1 MLSGLRFSRRGFS
14 SLASTA
20 ENLYDFN
27 FTSKLKFRDSAKELK
42 CFRVIDSEGELV
54 NDSKYVDAIP
64 KDKLIKIYETM
75 VLNAEAD
82 EIFNMAQRQNRISF
96 YMTSKGEEAQS
107 VATAAAL
114 SDSDLIFPQY
124 REVGLFLWRG
134 LSIGQMANQLT
145 GNCLDWGKGKQM
157 PVHYGSKDMNI
168 VTVSSPL
175 ATQLPQASGAGYK
188 FRLDGDDRLAVTFF
202 GDGSASEGDFHAAM
216 NFAATLRSQTLF
228 FCRNNMFAISTPVD
242 EQYAGDG
249 IAARGMAYGMETI
262 RVDGNDVF
270 AVYNAVQE
278 ARRII
283 VEEKR
288 PALIEGISYRLGD
301 HSTSDFSQLYRNEE
315 EMKKVQKL
323 VDDLAS
329 PIQRLE
335 KYLLKKGWV
344 EEGYA
349 EKRRKELFKEIT
361 TELRRAS
368 SEKLPPVEEMFEGVY
383 DELPGHLEE
392 QKAEMLK
399 HFETYGQHYNLD
411 KYKDWST

>member
-1 MLSGLRFSRRGFS
+1 M
-14 SLASTA
+14 
-20 ENLYDFN
+20 
-27 FTSKLKFRDSAKELK
+27 KFKDNAKELK

-54 NDSKYVDAIP
+54 NDQKYIDAIP
-64 KDKLIKIYETM
+64 KDKLIRIYETM

-114 SDSDLIFPQY
+114 DDSDLIFPQY

-134 LSIGQMANQLT
+134 LSISQMANQLT
-145 GNCLDWGKGKQM
+145 GNYLDWGKGKQM

-188 FRLDGDDRLAVTFF
+188 FRLDGDDRCAVTFF

-249 IAARGMAYGMETI
+249 IAARGIAYGMETI

-283 VEEKR
+283 TEEKR
-288 PALIEGISYRLGD
+288 PALIEGISYRMGD
-301 HSTSDFSQLYRNEE
+301 HSTSDFSQLYRDEE
-315 EMKKVQKL
+315 QMEKVQKL
-323 VDDLAS
+323 IDDLAS

-335 KYLLKKGWV
+335 KFLLKKGWV
-344 EEGYA
+344 EPDYA
-349 EKRRKELFKEIT
+349 EKKRKELFKEIT

-368 SEKLPPVEEMFEGVY
+368 GEKLPPVEEMFEGVY

-399 HFETYGQHYNLD
+399 HFETYGKHYNLD
-411 KYKDWST
+411 KYKDWTA